1 MSLYVCDASH
11 HDEVQII
18 KSRFLKNKINLI
30 VGEEAG
36 CTYLLV
42 SDALYP
48 GQDKYYFPFLR
59 HILFIRS
66 SKKELPE
73 GSPVHFKGL
82 SLKEDEVQAIEDAV
96 KKKRNDEKIK
106 YGEYKKTLDK
116 EISSLIGSLL
126 NETENQKGFLEEDLI
141 PITQLHENIEVL
153 LDAYKDILKIKIE
166 NDLYLHQDDKAMIYD
181 FYANM
186 IDGLRNAKS
195 KK

>member
-1 MSLYVCDASH
+1 MSLYVCDVSH
-11 HDEVQII
+11 HDEVEII

-30 VGEEAG
+30 VREEAG

-48 GQDKYYFPFLR
+48 GADKYYFPFLN

-66 SKKELPE
+66 SKKELSQ
-73 GSPVHFKGL
+73 GSPVHFKGF
-82 SLKEDEVQAIEDAV
+82 SLKEDEVQVIEGAV
-96 KKKRNDEKIK
+96 EKKRNDEKIK
-106 YGEYKKTLDK
+106 YAEYKKTLDK
-116 EISSLIGSLL
+116 EISNLIGSLIK
-126 NETENQKGFLEEDLI
+126 ETENQKGFFKEELI
-141 PITQLHENIEVL
+141 PIAQLHENIEVL

-166 NDLYLHQDDKAMIYD
+166 NDQNLHKDDKANIND

-186 IDGLRNAKS
+186 IDGLRDT